1 MAVERLSF
9 DVSGQALLSINI
21 GGGIGGVRHVLGHN
35 GLALGGG
42 DLVGHIGTGHLGH
55 GVAVL
60 HLDGDGLDL
69 GVVNLEKDKIR

>member
-1 MAVERLSF
+1 MF
-9 DVSGQALLSINI
+9 QALLSITVDM
-21 GGGIGGVRHVLGHN
+21 GGSIGGVGDMLGDN

-69 GVVNLEKDKIR
+69 GVVNLEKDKIRWR